1 MGEVYEAY
9 DMEVQGIGRGR
20 GAIILMTDKGI
31 RQVSA
36 LNGTDERLLQEKQFK
51 DSIYEKGFCYIDR
64 VVPNSDEELVTCDR
78 YGNPFVCREYF
89 QGGNAVRP
97 ISGIWGRQSS
107 IWHSFIKPAGNSM
120 RMREAVNMIKCRAIS
135 TEN

>member
-1 MGEVYEAY
+1 MAEKMGEVYEAY

-31 RQVSA
+31 RQVAA

-51 DSIYEKGFCYIDR
+51 DSIY
-64 VVPNSDEELVTCDR
+64 
-78 YGNPFVCREYF
+78 
-89 QGGNAVRP
+89 AVHP
-97 ISGIWGRQSS
+97 ISGIWRRQSS

-120 RMREAVNMIKCRAIS
+120 RMREAVNMIKCQAIS